1 MLCKIDQHTDI
12 FKKFC
17 PIRGFFPRLFFI
29 RSPHEKKLQIDPRY
43 STTILYIYTYKLLR
57 KIGPGRPIERNTTLD
72 TYNIYIN
79 ILYIY
84 IYTHLVIKLILH
96 WLWFTSIAIQ
106 LESGEPIRAMELL
119 SPNEFITLNAC
130 PGGANF
136 SRTFNV
142 ERNFTDLSPNLK
154 ARVRSLKVA
163 SKPSK

>member
-1 MLCKIDQHTDI
+1 MVLGWEVRQCVEILLYYMIYYIKALHLLVHRYQQIDYRETYRGSTRRINSFVHFSFFYISFHHLPLADRMLCKIDQHTDI

-17 PIRGFFPRLFFI
+17 PNRGFFPRLFFI

-84 IYTHLVIKLILH
+84 IYT
-96 WLWFTSIAIQ
+96 S
-106 LESGEPIRAMELL
+106 SY
-119 SPNEFITLNAC
+119 
-130 PGGANF
+130 
-136 SRTFNV
+136 
-142 ERNFTDLSPNLK
+142 
-154 ARVRSLKVA
+154 
-163 SKPSK
+163 